1 MKDIT
6 KVDDRIEFTFSAL
19 TVESRLSK
27 YMIQIH
33 YRNKNREFSDP
44 IDLVVE
50 KEESGQTLVKII
62 KTHPTI
68 LEMLKNDGFT
78 ED

>member
-1 MKDIT
+1 
-6 KVDDRIEFTFSAL
+6 
-19 TVESRLSK
+19 
-27 YMIQIH
+27 MIQIH
-33 YRNKNREFSDP
+33 YRNKNKEFSDP